1 MEYTRVE
8 PRQVVIIRDLPDVHI
23 RAGEVW
29 TLYAVSGD
37 MGYLR
42 RDDED
47 TGRLALNQLYYRDAD
62 SVTREQAIEEAAEYA
77 TRGTE
82 RHVVQVKRE
91 VAKVTDRG
99 KRPFEE
105 TEDEYINRRY
115 RSEVKRYTFGVEE
128 QAKKVKALS
137 PRVGS
142 RRRNL
147 EEATLSFWRER
158 LAKLERKDDARIEEG
173 FLRDYQKMIKKAISG
188 GSAVPDEVI
197 AQRPEYKLAAT
208 ARARYEKGRH
218 TSFANRSIAVNEA
231 MRAERGY
238 KVKRQDGKA
247 ITDNQMAE
255 IAAGVD
261 EIEEVVG
268 PMDDLFD
275 ETDITI
281 AHTSGKMPFLSQ
293 AGGLYSGL
301 ERTVSVGV
309 GTNRPVRALAHEL
322 LGHWLDFESGG
333 KENIKVTVAG
343 PSGRSRSVT
352 AASEDSFNNGE
363 LGTLLS
369 RARRTMTRT
378 HEARQLF
385 RKGALKRM
393 DEDEK
398 AAWEHVKV
406 HLGSYWQRPRE
417 IWARLA
423 EQYVATKRGK
433 GGVATEAP
441 EYYHS
446 TPAYWSEEEFA
457 ELMPTLDL
465 IMTKRV
471 AVLRGSS
478 KPRRKPVKMVT
489 KTARRRR
496 SPSRQR
502 PRQSALAGVR

>member
-1 MEYTRVE
+1 MDYTKIE
-8 PRQVVIIRDLPDVHI
+8 PRQVIIIRDLPDVHI

-47 TGRLALNQLYYRDAD
+47 TGRLALNQIYYRDAAA
-62 SVTREQAIEEAAEYA
+62 VTREQAIEEAAEYA

-91 VAKVTDRG
+91 VAKVTGRD

-105 TEDEYINRRY
+105 TEDEYIQRRY
-115 RSEVKRYTFGVEE
+115 RSEAKRYTFGVEE

-137 PRVGS
+137 PRIGE

-147 EEATLSFWRER
+147 EEATLHFWRER
-158 LAKLERKDDARIEEG
+158 LAILEAGGNEKMTDG
-173 FLRDYQKMIKKAISG
+173 FLRDYQKMIRKAIST
-188 GSAVPDEVI
+188 GSAVPEGII

-208 ARARYEKGRH
+208 ARARYAKGRH

-268 PMDDLFD
+268 SLDDLFD
-275 ETDITI
+275 QTDITI

-309 GTNRPVRALAHEL
+309 GTKRPVRALGHEL

-333 KENIKVTVAG
+333 KENIKVTVAD

-457 ELMPTLDL
+457 ELLPSLEL
-465 IMTKRV
+465 VLGKRV
-471 AVLRGSS
+471 SVLRGSD
-478 KPRRKPVKMVT
+478 KPRSRPAKMST
-489 KTARRRR
+489 KTVRKRRPLRT
-496 SPSRQR
+496 QR
-502 PRQSALAGVR
+502 PRQPALGGVR